1 MKPIHPLIAILP
13 LLAACGTPQEQCITR
28 ETRDLRVV
36 EQLSA
41 ESERNLA
48 RGYAMVETTV
58 WRTDWE
64 PCGPVIVDKNGKVLP
79 RRMCLEDVPETV
91 RRPKAIDLNAEAA
104 ALKQLKAKRLSL
116 QKAAEPAIAAC
127 RRAYPQ

>member
-1 MKPIHPLIAILP
+1 MKPILPLIAILP
-13 LLAACGTPQEQCITR
+13 LVAACGTPQEQCIAR
-28 ETRDLRVV
+28 STRDLRVV
-36 EQLSA
+36 EQLIA

-48 RGYAMVETTV
+48 RGYAVVETTE

-64 PCGPVIVDKNGKVLP
+64 PCGPLLVDKNGKVLP

-104 ALKQLKAKRLSL
+104 TLAQLKAKRLSL
-116 QKAAEPAIAAC
+116 SRAAEPAIAAC
-127 RRAYPQ
+127 RRAYPE

>member
-1 MKPIHPLIAILP
+1 MKPILPLIAILP
-13 LLAACGTPQEQCITR
+13 LVAACGTPQEQCIAR
-28 ETRDLRVV
+28 STRDLRVV
-36 EQLSA
+36 EQLIA

-48 RGYAMVETTV
+48 RGYAVVETTE

-64 PCGPVIVDKNGKVLP
+64 PCGPLLVDKNGKVLP

-104 ALKQLKAKRLSL
+104 TLAQLKAKRLSL
-116 QKAAEPAIAAC
+116 SRAAEPAIATC
-127 RRAYPQ
+127 RRAYPE